1 MNDRRG
7 IILLAAIAVL
17 AVGTCVVRVW
27 THVNNARTRALVEQ
41 AEHMDATIRMEL
53 DKLSN
58 SVQRLKLTLPDEPTT
73 VKLRLADDEYATW
86 VERVPGGLLIHTTN
100 YHTP

>member
-1 MNDRRG
+1 MNDRRR
-7 IILLAAIAVL
+7 IVLLISVAVL
-17 AVGTCVVRVW
+17 AVGACVARVW

-41 AEHMDATIRMEL
+41 AERMDATIRMEL

-73 VKLRLADDEYATW
+73 VKLRLGDGEYATW
-86 VERVPGGLLIHTTN
+86 VERVPEGLLIHTTN